1 MKLLAIPVLI
11 LVTLS
16 LQPAR
21 SQAGAPFVAMG
32 DSITEG
38 VQSADSNLRTQP
50 NNWATLVAQQMGVP
64 FPLPLIRTSPQA
76 GIMSTAGRTRISPQ
90 VSSPDLGVS
99 GATIHDLLYTAA
111 AQPISTETSLVL
123 SPRYGQTQM
132 SIAQS
137 LNAPLYGIWIGNNDV
152 DGAILSWSDLDAS
165 QMTSIADFTSDFAK
179 MISLLKSMYTRVVI
193 GTIPD
198 VTKIGFVFSPSDL
211 KLFTGSDCGLRQ
223 GSYTTG
229 PTALL
234 LKQGLVGC
242 SILLNPSFVLDPS
255 EIAAIQLR
263 LRQFNQI
270 ITADATAAGFGVVD
284 VYGLFQ
290 QIEQTPPTFF
300 GVPLT
305 VRFNGGL
312 LSLDGVHPSDIGH
325 ALSANA
331 FIQTA
336 NQRYGL
342 NIPLLTQDQLNTI
355 AAADPFIDWNG
366 NLIVR
371 GRPLAGELETLGPS
385 LGISGD
391 FTDAPPTAAVSANAL
406 RSSKVNPALGQ
417 AFKQQYLTIKGRP
430 LSTQWTE
437 QDAIA
442 AMKDVFSHLQ

>member
-1 MKLLAIPVLI
+1 MRLLAVPVLV
-11 LVTLS
+11 LFTLS

-50 NNWATLVAQQMGVP
+50 NNWATLVAQQMGVS
-64 FPLPLIRTSPQA
+64 FPLPLIRTSPEA
-76 GIMSTAGRTRISPQ
+76 VIFSTTGRTRISPQ
-90 VSSPDLGVS
+90 VSSPNLGVS

-111 AQPISTETSLVL
+111 AQPISTETSIVL

-152 DGAILSWSDLDAS
+152 DGAILSWTDLDAS
-165 QMTSIADFTSDFAK
+165 QMTSIADFSTDFAQ
-179 MISLLKSMYTRVVI
+179 MISLLSAMHTRAVI
-193 GTIPD
+193 ATIPD
-198 VTKIGFVFSPSDL
+198 VTQIGFVFSPSDL
-211 KLFTGSDCGLRQ
+211 KRFTGKDCCLPN

-234 LKQGLVGC
+234 IKLGLVGC
-242 SILLNPSFVLDPS
+242 SILLDPSFVLDPT
-255 EIAAIQLR
+255 EIAAIQQR
-263 LRQFNQI
+263 LQQFNQI
-270 ITADATAAGFGVVD
+270 MTADATAAGFGVVD

-290 QIEQTPPTFF
+290 QIEQTPPMFF
-300 GVPLT
+300 GVPVT
-305 VRFNGGL
+305 VKFNGGL
-312 LSLDGVHPSDIGH
+312 LSLDGVHPSDTGH

-331 FIQTA
+331 FIQVA
-336 NQRYGL
+336 NQMYGM
-342 NIPLLTQDQLNTI
+342 NIPLLSKDQLNQI

-371 GRPLAGELETLGPS
+371 GRPLAGLLETLGPF

-391 FTDAPPTAAVSANAL
+391 FNDTPPTEARNASV
-406 RSSKVNPALGQ
+406 RNGAKVNAELGQ
-417 AFKQQYLTIKGRP
+417 AFKRQYLTLKGLP
-430 LSTQWTE
+430 ISTSWSE
-437 QDAIA
+437 QDAIE
-442 AMKDVFSHLQ
+442 AMKDVFGRRR

>member
-1 MKLLAIPVLI
+1 MRLLAIPALI
-11 LVTLS
+11 LLTLS

-21 SQAGAPFVAMG
+21 SQAGTPFVAMG

-50 NNWATLVAQQMGVP
+50 NNWATLVARQMGVA
-64 FPLPLIRTSPQA
+64 FPLPLIRTSPA
-76 GIMSTAGRTRISPQ
+76 ADIFSTTGRTRVFPQ
-90 VSSPDLGVS
+90 VSSPNLGVS

-111 AQPISTETSLVL
+111 AQPISTETSMVL

-137 LNAPLYGIWIGNNDV
+137 LNAPLNEIWIGNNDV
-152 DGAILSWSDLDAS
+152 DGAVLAWTDLDAS
-165 QMTSIADFTSDFAK
+165 QMTSIADFTTDFGQ
-179 MISLLKSMYTRVVI
+179 MISLLKAMHTKVVI

-198 VTKIGFVFSPSDL
+198 VTKIGFVFSPADL
-211 KLFTGSDCGLRQ
+211 KLFTGSDCGLPQ

-234 LKQGLVGC
+234 LKTGAVGC
-242 SILLNPSFVLDPS
+242 GILKDPSFVLDPS

-263 LRQFNQI
+263 LKQFNQI
-270 ITADATAAGFGVVD
+270 MTADATAAGFGVVD

-300 GVPLT
+300 GVPVT

-312 LSLDGVHPSDIGH
+312 LSLDGVHPSDTGH
-325 ALSANA
+325 ALAANA
-331 FIQTA
+331 FIQVA
-336 NQRYGL
+336 NQTYGM
-342 NIPLLTQDQLNTI
+342 NIPLLTQDQLNQI
-355 AAADPFIDWNG
+355 AAADPFVDWNG

-371 GRPLAGELETLGPS
+371 GRPLAGLLETLGPS

-391 FTDAPPTAAVSANAL
+391 FSDAPPTAAGANAA
-406 RSSKVNPALGQ
+406 SSRVNPALGQ

-430 LSTQWTE
+430 LSTQWSE